1 MVCPVDSSGRFT
13 AEVNDF
19 EVEYVKVRERVGVRE
34 GGGREG
40 GRDGGKDTQR
50 QGEREWE
57 SEGFVMEERG
67 KGMEG

>member
-40 GRDGGKDTQR
+40 GWDGGREGHTETGR
-50 QGEREWE
+50 EGVGE
-57 SEGFVMEERG
+57 
-67 KGMEG
+67 